1 MYATGRG
8 ICVKRLVMPHAK
20 KTTLLNKIEM
30 ITKINLNNVA
40 SYKGLTSLETDK
52 KVNLIYGLNGTGK
65 STLSNYLHNQTDEKY
80 KSCSVEGLDQ
90 NHEILVYNQIFIQET
105 FFEAENLKGIFTLSK
120 ENKEAETKISNAQKE
135 IKKLESENEAK
146 GKELETEKTS
156 INQKQE
162 SAKNA
167 VWKIKTDYS
176 GGDRVLEFCLDG
188 YKGSKDN
195 LFNHIVGLVKPTAK
209 PTKSIDDL
217 KNDLQS
223 ISGDNAQ
230 KYSFL
235 SDITFTSQSV
245 ETETLFNKQIV
256 GNENSTVSQL
266 IKELGNSDW
275 VKEGLQYLPEEETQ
289 ENTTCPFCQ
298 EKTISNSL
306 VENIKNYFDAS
317 YEADINSLKS
327 FLEQYTQA
335 FQSIPDKSIFE
346 SNPKFETY
354 KKDFEIKYSAFTKVV
369 EDNKKLIEDKI
380 KTPSVSVTL
389 KSSTKALEE
398 INEVIQKINGLVT
411 EHNKNIDQKETVK
424 TNIKKTFWEIMR
436 WDYDQTISTIKADK
450 TKSKIKTDALEVT
463 LKDNSTKIN
472 AQNAIIA
479 EQQKQTVNIEE
490 AITNINNGLI
500 DLGITDFKIQKY
512 SDNFYKIVRGEK
524 QEKVFRSLSEGEKMI
539 ISFLYF
545 IELCRGKKEATETGK
560 KKIIVIDDPIS
571 SLSHIYVFNV
581 GRLIH
586 NEFLRSDKYEQV
598 FLLTHSLYFFYEM
611 TDTNKERRKEQQKL
625 FRLRKN
631 TTGSEIL
638 EMSYEEI
645 QNDYHSYWFVVKD
658 DKQPAAL
665 IANCMR
671 NIIEYFFNFVEKRD
685 LNNVFQKQ
693 EMQDNRFQAF
703 NRYVN
708 RESHSLGQNI
718 FDIKE
723 FNYQDFKDAFA
734 ELFKVTGYENHYK
747 KMIK

>member
-1 MYATGRG
+1 
-8 ICVKRLVMPHAK
+8 
-20 KTTLLNKIEM
+20 LLNKIEM

-40 SYKGLTSLETDK
+40 SYKSLTALETDK

-65 STLSNYLHNQTDEKY
+65 STLSNYLHQQTDEKY
-80 KSCSVEGLDQ
+80 KSCSVEGLDN

-135 IKKLESENEAK
+135 ITKLQNENEAK
-146 GKELETEKTS
+146 SKELEIEKKS
-156 INQKQE
+156 ISQKQE
-162 SAKNA
+162 AAKNA

-195 LFNHIVGLVKPTAK
+195 LFNHIVGLVKPSAK

-230 KYSFL
+230 KYSVL
-235 SDITFTSQSV
+235 SDITFASQSI
-245 ETETLFNKQIV
+245 ENETLFNKQIV
-256 GNENSTVSQL
+256 GNENSTVSEL

-275 VKEGLQYLPEEETQ
+275 VKEGLQYIPEEETK

-306 VENIKNYFDAS
+306 VESIKNYFDAT

-327 FLEQYTQA
+327 FLEEYTQA
-335 FQSIPDKSIFE
+335 FQTIPNKSIFE
-346 SNPKFETY
+346 ANPKFETH

-380 KTPSVSVTL
+380 KMPSVSVTL
-389 KSSTKALEE
+389 KSSTKPLEE
-398 INEVIQKINGLVT
+398 INEVIKKINGLVT

-436 WDYDQTISTIKADK
+436 WDYDQTISSINADK
-450 TKSKIKTDALEVT
+450 TTSKSKTDALDVI
-463 LKDNSTKIN
+463 LKDNSTKIT

-512 SDNFYKIVRGEK
+512 SENFYKIVRGEN

-545 IELCRGKKEATETGK
+545 IELCRGKKEATEIGK

-685 LNNVFQKQ
+685 LNNFFQKQ

-703 NRYVN
+703 NRYIN

-734 ELFKVTGYENHYK
+734 ELFKVTGYENHFK

>member
-1 MYATGRG
+1 
-8 ICVKRLVMPHAK
+8 
-20 KTTLLNKIEM
+20 M

-40 SYKGLTSLETDK
+40 SYKSLTVLETDK

-90 NHEILVYNQIFIQET
+90 NHGILVYNQTFIQET

-162 SAKNA
+162 TAKNA
-167 VWKIKTDYS
+167 IWKIKTDYS

-195 LFNHIVGLVKPTAK
+195 LFNHIVGLVKPPAK

-230 KYSFL
+230 KYSIL
-235 SDITFTSQSV
+235 SDITFALQSV

-306 VENIKNYFDAS
+306 VESIKNYFDAS

-327 FLEQYTQA
+327 FLEEYTQA
-335 FQSIPDKSIFE
+335 FQSIPNKSIFE
-346 SNPKFETY
+346 ANPKFETH
-354 KKDFEIKYSAFTKVV
+354 KKDFEIKYRAFTKVV

-380 KTPSVSVTL
+380 KMPSVSVTL
-389 KSSTKALEE
+389 KSTTKALKE

-424 TNIKKTFWEIMR
+424 TNIKKNFWEIMR
-436 WDYDQTISTIKADK
+436 WEYDQTISSIKADK
-450 TKSKIKTDALEVT
+450 TTSKSKTDALEVI
-463 LKDNSTKIN
+463 LKDNSTKIT
-472 AQNAIIA
+472 AQNVIIA
-479 EQQKQTVNIEE
+479 EQQKLTVNIEE

-512 SDNFYKIVRGEK
+512 SENFYKIARGEN

-545 IELCRGKKEATETGK
+545 IELSRGKKEATETGK

-586 NEFLRSDKYEQV
+586 NEFLRNDKYEQV

-645 QNDYHSYWFVVKD
+645 QNDYHSYWFVIKD

>member
-1 MYATGRG
+1 
-8 ICVKRLVMPHAK
+8 
-20 KTTLLNKIEM
+20 M

-40 SYKGLTSLETDK
+40 SYKSQTALETDK

-65 STLSNYLHNQTDEKY
+65 STLSNYLHQQTDEKY
-80 KSCSVEGLDQ
+80 KSCSVEGLDH
-90 NHEILVYNQIFIQET
+90 NHEILVYNQTFIQET

-120 ENKEAETKISNAQKE
+120 ENKEAETKIANAQKE
-135 IKKLESENEAK
+135 IAKLENEKEAK
-146 GKELETEKTS
+146 GKELETEKTA

-162 SAKNA
+162 TAKNT

-188 YKGSKDN
+188 HKGSKDN

-209 PTKSIDDL
+209 PIKSIDDL
-217 KNDLQS
+217 KSDLQS

-230 KYSFL
+230 KYSVL
-235 SDITFTSQSV
+235 SEITFASQNIEV
-245 ETETLFNKQIV
+245 ETLFNKQIV

-275 VKEGLQYLPEEETQ
+275 VKAGLQYLPEEEIQ

-306 VENIKNYFDAS
+306 IESIKNYFDAS
-317 YEADINSLKS
+317 YEADINSLKA
-327 FLEQYTQA
+327 FLEEYTQA
-335 FQSIPDKSIFE
+335 FQSIPNKSIFE
-346 SNPKFETY
+346 ANPKFETH

-389 KSSTKALEE
+389 KSSTKVLEE

-424 TNIKKTFWEIMR
+424 NNIKKTFWEIMR
-436 WDYDQTISTIKADK
+436 WDYDQTISSINADK
-450 TKSKIKTDALEVT
+450 TTSKSKTDALEVT
-463 LKDNSTKIN
+463 LKDNSTKITV
-472 AQNAIIA
+472 QNAIIA

-512 SDNFYKIVRGEK
+512 SDNFYKIVRGEN

-671 NIIEYFFNFVEKRD
+671 NIIEYFFNFVEKKD

-734 ELFKVTGYENHYK
+734 ELFKATGYEEHYK

>member
-1 MYATGRG
+1 
-8 ICVKRLVMPHAK
+8 
-20 KTTLLNKIEM
+20 M

-40 SYKGLTSLETDK
+40 SYKSQTALETDK
-52 KVNLIYGLNGTGK
+52 KVNLVYGLNGTGK
-65 STLSNYLHNQTDEKY
+65 STLSNYLHQRTDDRY
-80 KSCSVEGLDQ
+80 KSCSVEGLDD
-90 NHEILVYNQIFIQET
+90 NHEILVYNQTFIQET

-120 ENKEAETKISNAQKE
+120 ENKEAETKIANAQKE
-135 IKKLESENEAK
+135 IAKLESEKEAK
-146 GKELETEKTS
+146 GKELETEKTA

-162 SAKNA
+162 TAKNA

-217 KNDLQS
+217 KTDLQS

-230 KYSFL
+230 KYSVL
-235 SDITFTSQSV
+235 SEITFASQSL

-289 ENTTCPFCQ
+289 ENTSCPFCQ

-306 VENIKNYFDAS
+306 VESIKNYFDAS

-327 FLEQYTQA
+327 FLEEYTQA
-335 FQSIPDKSIFE
+335 FQSIPNKSIFE
-346 SNPKFETY
+346 ANPKFETH

-380 KTPSVSVTL
+380 KMPSVSVTL

-436 WDYDQTISTIKADK
+436 WDYDQTISSINADK
-450 TKSKIKTDALEVT
+450 TTSKSKTDALEVT
-463 LKDNSTKIN
+463 LKDNSTKIT

-479 EQQKQTVNIEE
+479 KQQKQTVNIEE

-512 SDNFYKIVRGEK
+512 SDNFYKIVRGEN

-545 IELCRGKKEATETGK
+545 IELCRGKKEAIEIGK

-671 NIIEYFFNFVEKRD
+671 NIIEYFFNFVEKKD

-734 ELFKVTGYENHYK
+734 ELFKATGYEEHYK